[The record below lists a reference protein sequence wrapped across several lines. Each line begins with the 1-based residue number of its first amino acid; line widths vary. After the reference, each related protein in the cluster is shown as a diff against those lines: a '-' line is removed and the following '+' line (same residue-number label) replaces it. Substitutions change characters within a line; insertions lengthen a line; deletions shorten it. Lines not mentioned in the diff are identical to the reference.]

1 MEHLP
6 ITPLL
11 SADQVL
17 ELLFRTSHVLKMELD
32 SQLSEWNMTEAR
44 HGLLKLLA
52 DRHPEGILQTEL
64 ARQLMQSESNISML
78 VDRLQADGV
87 LERITP
93 KGDRRKR
100 LLCLTPAGLELWNVV
115 EHVRQRW
122 AEASLS
128 SLGEERKIQ
137 LGLWLKSILRDVRP
151 EEVTT
156 LPAARFWRRE
166 AS

>member
-1 MEHLP
+1 VEHLP